1 MDDGLMFMGREVRR
15 YATLASTLLE
25 LAYEA
30 WLEMWART
38 QEAEQTG
45 AE

>member
-1 MDDGLMFMGREVRR
+1 MLFLLCCDPVTDEE
-15 YATLASTLLE
+15 YETLLE